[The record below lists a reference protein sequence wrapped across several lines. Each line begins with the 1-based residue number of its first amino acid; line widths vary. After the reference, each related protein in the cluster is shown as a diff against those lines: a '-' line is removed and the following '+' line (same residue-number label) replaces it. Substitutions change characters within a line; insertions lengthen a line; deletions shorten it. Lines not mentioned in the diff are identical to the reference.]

1 MAVNDSL
8 KTTKAR
14 AAPKR
19 EDKEKITPVRIEPIF
34 LRAKRKNTI
43 ENAMLNAPTNRI

>member
-1 MAVNDSL
+1 VKDSL
-8 KTTKAR
+8 NTTNAS

-19 EDKEKITPVRIEPIF
+19 EDNEKITPVLIEPIF
-34 LRAKRKNTI
+34 LRAKRKNRI